1 MDLYKLL
8 QIPLFICFIL
18 YMEKN
23 FLSIKNKQFKLSEM
37 QKITAE
43 ICAKCLRRK
52 LKNFSGKKNI
62 SVIECVV
69 SEIPTGPGNARTGHM
84 RPVRKKNL
92 DGGIFWN
99 LKKKT

>member
-1 MDLYKLL
+1 
-8 QIPLFICFIL
+8 
-18 YMEKN
+18 MEKN
-23 FLSIKNKQFKLSEM
+23 FLSIKNKQFELSEI

-43 ICAKCLRRK
+43 ICAKCLRIK
-52 LKNFSGKKNI
+52 LKNFSVKKNL

-69 SEIPTGPGNARTGHM
+69 SEIPTGSGKCPDRIHETSQ
-84 RPVRKKNL
+84 KKNL

>member
-1 MDLYKLL
+1 
-8 QIPLFICFIL
+8 
-18 YMEKN
+18 MEKN

-69 SEIPTGPGNARTGHM
+69 SEIPTGPGNARTGYM

>member
-1 MDLYKLL
+1 
-8 QIPLFICFIL
+8 
-18 YMEKN
+18 
-23 FLSIKNKQFKLSEM
+23 M

-69 SEIPTGPGNARTGHM
+69 SEIPTGPGKLRTGYM
-84 RPVRKKNL
+84 RPVRKKEPGWRDIL
-92 DGGIFWN
+92 EF
-99 LKKKT
+99 KKENITKHHRE

>member
-1 MDLYKLL
+1 
-8 QIPLFICFIL
+8 
-18 YMEKN
+18 MEKN

-69 SEIPTGPGNARTGHM
+69 SEIPIGPGNARTGYM
-84 RPVRKKNL
+84 RPVRKRTWME
-92 DGGIFWN
+92 GYFGI
-99 LKKKT
+99 